1 MKLLCAVV
9 LIAAA
14 RPLAAQ
20 SSWQAFIG
28 SLHDEAPPPSAT
40 QECFAPPMRP
50 DSVWVVP
57 DVEAISSVSV
67 WDSDSRR
74 WIRRTSTPYRG
85 QPMAFRVSRMRCASG
100 SQQPSLVYL
109 ERDNYTIALE
119 QRDSVSPVQLLRV
132 RPRGR
137 GGELMPLTYL
147 LLDGRW
153 MLPDTQ
159 SANDSLAQRRAEAIE
174 RRQRE
179 ADAAAREAD
188 RAITRRRLLRM
199 GWSPRT
205 VEDVLD
211 GYLQV
216 GMTRAQV
223 RESWGEPD
231 LVSRSSTDEGTSEQW
246 IFKSGSY
253 VAFRNGRVR
262 SVSQRP

>member
-1 MKLLCAVV
+1 VKLLCAVV
-9 LIAAA
+9 LVVAA

-28 SLHDEAPPPSAT
+28 SLHDEAPPPTAT
-40 QECFAPPMRP
+40 QECFSAPMRP

-57 DVEAISSVSV
+57 DVDAISSVSV

-85 QPMAFRVSRMRCASG
+85 QPMAFRVSRMRCTSA

-132 RPRGR
+132 RSRGS
-137 GGELMPLTYL
+137 GGDLMPLTYL

-153 MLPDTQ
+153 MLTDTQ
-159 SANDSLAQRRAEAIE
+159 SANDSLAQRRAEALE

-179 ADAAAREAD
+179 ADAAAREAE
-188 RAITRRRLLRM
+188 RAVKRRRFLRM

-205 VEDVLD
+205 VDDVID
-211 GYLQV
+211 GYVQV

-223 RESWGEPD
+223 REAWGDPD
-231 LVSRSSTDEGTSEQW
+231 LVSRSSNDERSSEQW
-246 IFKSGSY
+246 IFKTGSY

-262 SVSQRP
+262 SVSQKP